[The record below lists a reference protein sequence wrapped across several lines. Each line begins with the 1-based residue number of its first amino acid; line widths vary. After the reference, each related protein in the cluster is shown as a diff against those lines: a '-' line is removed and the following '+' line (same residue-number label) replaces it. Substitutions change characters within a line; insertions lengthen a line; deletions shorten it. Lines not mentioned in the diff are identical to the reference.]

1 MKTIQDTMGD
11 LTGMQRA
18 IAASAFDA
26 VVAISPENVRY
37 IGDVNI
43 STQAM
48 IRDRLAMIVW
58 AQGRAPIFI
67 LCAVEEGYVRQESW
81 IEDIRAYTEFVT
93 SPTTVLADVLRELG
107 LAQGHIGMETTYLA
121 AQYDQDLLA
130 QLPAL
135 RVRSCEALFESVR
148 MFKTAAEIAL
158 LRHAF
163 RSTEQALL
171 SVYRTVKEGETEKS
185 LANRLAV
192 AIMESGADAVAFNH
206 INAGPNT
213 GFPHMAPSNYQVQQ
227 GDIVKADC
235 GGFYREYYSNV
246 GRTAKLGPPT
256 SEEASYWRR
265 LRDIHHRI
273 IDMARPGNTGRQL
286 FEAATR
292 LHAQADIPFPYAH
305 NGHSLGLQVHEHP
318 LISPHEDLAYAPGM
332 VTTVETRVRWVGQKG
347 LHMEDLILVTDG
359 ASLLLSDAFDNEDI
373 FVIES

>member
-18 IAASAFDA
+18 IAASTFDA

-121 AQYDQDLLA
+121 AQYYQDLLA
-130 QLPAL
+130 QLPSL
-135 RVRSCEALFESVR
+135 RVQSCEALFESVR

-185 LANRLAV
+185 LANRLAA

-256 SEEASYWRR
+256 SEETSYWRR

-273 IDMARPGNTGRQL
+273 IDMIRPGNTGRQL
-286 FEAATR
+286 FEAATQ

-359 ASLLLSDAFDNEDI
+359 APLLLSDAFDNEDI